1 MINNNDDADLINTN
15 GVSSNTNNNNEEGDD
30 DFDNETEI
38 QEQIQT
44 ERIRRRNQIIV
55 FLILTA
61 VIIFVIIDSFTTKYV
76 SSAFTSLYTW
86 IDCNPTAGAFVL
98 TFVVALST
106 LLFIPGAL
114 LTIGCGL
121 VYGMIVGLGRGVVIG
136 TTVVFIGASIGSLL
150 SFILGRYLLRDC
162 VSKWLDRYSLFKA
175 VDKTM
180 EKKGFRIFCL
190 LRLSP
195 IIPYN
200 ALNYIAGATA
210 VSFRDYT
217 LALIGLLPGERSL
230 NCSFMFSAHITHKF
244 ALFSQ
249 ALHYLY
255 LLVAVRAHLWIWA
268 MTVMMSKEELELPQ
282 LVSDSKVHIPQFYM
296 LTITDTLSLMK
307 VVGVAV
313 GVLGIVVISCYAKR
327 ELNSIIAEQEQDNNN
342 DGEQVELGQQHQEV
356 ISCDNERIDSTEI
369 LSER

>member
-1 MINNNDDADLINTN
+1 MIYNNNDDDLINEN
-15 GVSSNTNNNNEEGDD
+15 EVSSNTNNNINEEGDD
-30 DFDNETEI
+30 EFDNETEI
-38 QEQIQT
+38 QEQILI

-61 VIIFVIIDSFTTKYV
+61 VIIFVIIDSFTTTKYV

-98 TFVVALST
+98 TFVVAIST

-114 LTIGCGL
+114 LTVGCGL
-121 VYGMIVGLGRGVVIG
+121 VYGMIFGLGRGVVIG
-136 TTVVFIGASIGSLL
+136 TAVVFVGASIGSIL

-162 VSKWLDRYSLFKA
+162 MSKWLDRYSLFKA

-217 LALIGLLPGERSL
+217 LALIGLLPGEINL
-230 NCSFMFSAHITHKF
+230 N
-244 ALFSQ
+244 
-249 ALHYLY
+249 
-255 LLVAVRAHLWIWA
+255 
-268 MTVMMSKEELELPQ
+268 
-282 LVSDSKVHIPQFYM
+282 
-296 LTITDTLSLMK
+296 
-307 VVGVAV
+307 
-313 GVLGIVVISCYAKR
+313 
-327 ELNSIIAEQEQDNNN
+327 
-342 DGEQVELGQQHQEV
+342 
-356 ISCDNERIDSTEI
+356 
-369 LSER
+369 

>member
-1 MINNNDDADLINTN
+1 MIYNNNDDDLINEN
-15 GVSSNTNNNNEEGDD
+15 EVSSNTNNNINEAGDD
-30 DFDNETEI
+30 EFDNETEI
-38 QEQIQT
+38 QEQILI

-86 IDCNPTAGAFVL
+86 IDCNPTAGAI
-98 TFVVALST
+98 ST

-121 VYGMIVGLGRGVVIG
+121 VYGMIFGLGKGVAIG
-136 TTVVFIGASIGSLL
+136 TTVVFIGASIGSIL

-217 LALIGLLPGERSL
+217 LALIGLLPGEINL
-230 NCSFMFSAHITHKF
+230 N
-244 ALFSQ
+244 
-249 ALHYLY
+249 
-255 LLVAVRAHLWIWA
+255 
-268 MTVMMSKEELELPQ
+268 
-282 LVSDSKVHIPQFYM
+282 
-296 LTITDTLSLMK
+296 
-307 VVGVAV
+307 
-313 GVLGIVVISCYAKR
+313 
-327 ELNSIIAEQEQDNNN
+327 
-342 DGEQVELGQQHQEV
+342 
-356 ISCDNERIDSTEI
+356 
-369 LSER
+369 

>member
-1 MINNNDDADLINTN
+1 MIYNYDDDDLINTN
-15 GVSSNTNNNNEEGDD
+15 DVSSNTTNNEEDE
-30 DFDNETEI
+30 FDNETEI

-55 FLILTA
+55 FLILSA

-98 TFVVALST
+98 TFVVAIST

-136 TTVVFIGASIGSLL
+136 TAVVFVGASIGSIL

-217 LALIGLLPGERSL
+217 FALIGLLPGE
-230 NCSFMFSAHITHKF
+230 
-244 ALFSQ
+244 
-249 ALHYLY
+249 
-255 LLVAVRAHLWIWA
+255 LV
-268 MTVMMSKEELELPQ
+268 
-282 LVSDSKVHIPQFYM
+282 
-296 LTITDTLSLMK
+296 
-307 VVGVAV
+307 
-313 GVLGIVVISCYAKR
+313 
-327 ELNSIIAEQEQDNNN
+327 
-342 DGEQVELGQQHQEV
+342 
-356 ISCDNERIDSTEI
+356 
-369 LSER
+369 

>member
-1 MINNNDDADLINTN
+1 MIYNNNDDDLINEN
-15 GVSSNTNNNNEEGDD
+15 EVSSNTNNNINEEGDD
-30 DFDNETEI
+30 EFDNETEI
-38 QEQIQT
+38 QEQILI

-98 TFVVALST
+98 TFVVAIST

-114 LTIGCGL
+114 LTVGCGL
-121 VYGMIVGLGRGVVIG
+121 VYGMIFGLGRGVVIG
-136 TTVVFIGASIGSLL
+136 TAVVFVGASIGSIL

-217 LALIGLLPGERSL
+217 LALIGLLPG
-230 NCSFMFSAHITHKF
+230 T
-244 ALFSQ
+244 ALFVFVGCS
-249 ALHYLY
+249 AGSSMDMGDGRNN
-255 LLVAVRAHLWIWA
+255 VERGARIASI
-268 MTVMMSKEELELPQ
+268 
-282 LVSDSKVHIPQFYM
+282 
-296 LTITDTLSLMK
+296 
-307 VVGVAV
+307 VVGVVV
-313 GVLGIVVISCYAKR
+313 GVLGIVVISCYAKK
-327 ELNSIIAEQEQDNNN
+327 ELNLIIAEQDEQDNNN
-342 DGEQVELGQQHQEV
+342 DDEQV
-356 ISCDNERIDSTEI
+356 D
-369 LSER
+369 

>member
-1 MINNNDDADLINTN
+1 MVYNNNDDLINTN
-15 GVSSNTNNNNEEGDD
+15 VVSSNTNNNNEGEDEE
-30 DFDNETEI
+30 FINETEI

-44 ERIRRRNQIIV
+44 ERIRLRNQIIV
-55 FLILTA
+55 FLILSA

-98 TFVVALST
+98 TFVVAAST

-136 TTVVFIGASIGSLL
+136 TAVVFVGASIGSIL

-217 LALIGLLPGERSL
+217 LALIGLLPGEL
-230 NCSFMFSAHITHKF
+230 VKF
-244 ALFSQ
+244 FYVHCNTTDMIALSSRR
-249 ALHYLY
+249 Y
-255 LLVAVRAHLWIWA
+255 
-268 MTVMMSKEELELPQ
+268 
-282 LVSDSKVHIPQFYM
+282 
-296 LTITDTLSLMK
+296 
-307 VVGVAV
+307 
-313 GVLGIVVISCYAKR
+313 C
-327 ELNSIIAEQEQDNNN
+327 IICICWLQCRFIY
-342 DGEQVELGQQHQEV
+342 GYG
-356 ISCDNERIDSTEI
+356 R
-369 LSER
+369 